1 MQNLEYI
8 EVMLIIGV
16 SLLLASHLYKKL
28 EKLSFSL
35 PMALLICGMLIGW
48 ISPYFQDLNPIKQ
61 KLATEHLTELAVIV
75 SLVGAGLKIDRDIG
89 WKSWRIT
96 WRLLAI
102 AMPLSITALALG
114 GFYFMGLSLA
124 ASVLLGGAMAP
135 TDPVL
140 ASGVQ
145 VGGPGEGHEDN
156 VRFGLTSEAGFNDG
170 LAFPFIHLAIL
181 LAANS
186 GSEIFWEWISF
197 YVFLKI
203 AVGIIAGIVVGRIIA
218 FVTFKFNKEN
228 VISDGLVA
236 IALTLISYSIAE
248 VFHGYGFI
256 AVFLAAYIFRRYEKE
271 HDYHEDLHNFSEQI
285 ERILMSVLLVVFG
298 ILIWQ
303 GLLSNLDWAGVAMAF
318 IFILIIRPLSAYI
331 SLGKINLHPFKR
343 LAISILGIRGIG
355 SFYYVAYAFAHSDQ
369 FELEEMNTVWS
380 TVSFIVLIS
389 IFIHGFITPFF
400 MSKIGKQPS

>member
-1 MQNLEYI
+1 MQSLDYFEAT
-8 EVMLIIGV
+8 LIIGL
-16 SLLLASHLYKKL
+16 SLLLASLLFKRL
-28 EKLSFSL
+28 EKSSFSL
-35 PMALLICGMLIGW
+35 PMALVLCGMLIGW
-48 ISPYFQDLNPIKQ
+48 ISPYFQELDPIKQ

-96 WRLLAI
+96 WRLLAF
-102 AMPLSITALALG
+102 AMPLSIAALALG

-145 VGGPGEGHEDN
+145 VGGPGEGDEDN

-186 GSEIFWEWISF
+186 GPEIWWEWLSF
-197 YVFLKI
+197 YVLVKI
-203 AVGIIAGIVVGRIIA
+203 AVGIIAGIAVGRAIA
-218 FVTFKFNKEN
+218 FVTFKFSKEN

-236 IALTLISYSIAE
+236 IALTLISYSVAE
-248 VFHGYGFI
+248 VLHGYGFI
-256 AVFLAAYIFRRYEKE
+256 AVFLAAYMFRRYEKE
-271 HDYHEDLHNFSEQI
+271 HEYHEDLHNFSDQI
-285 ERILMSVLLVVFG
+285 ERILMSILLVVFG

-303 GLLSNLDWAGVAMAF
+303 GLLSDLEWSGIIMAF
-318 IFILIIRPLSAYI
+318 LFILVIRPLAAYI
-331 SLGKINLHPFKR
+331 SLGNIHLKPFKR
-343 LAISILGIRGIG
+343 WAISLLGIRGIG
-355 SFYYVAYAFAHSDQ
+355 SFYYIAYAFAHSEN
-369 FELEEMNTVWS
+369 FEVEEMETIWS
-380 TVSFIVLIS
+380 TVAFIVLIS
-389 IFIHGFITPFF
+389 IFIHGVIAPMF
-400 MSKIGKQPS
+400 MNKIGNNSS